1 MQIVIPENIVKR
13 GKYHYLVKNI
23 RINKK
28 FSIYIGKDVDEHIL
42 KKKEKNLE
50 KKVREYLR
58 NIDPLFSLLS
68 DEELEE
74 LETIKNKNLE
84 ILNKLPLEAKKK
96 YYEWRLAALT
106 YNSNAIEGSTLSLEE
121 TAAILFEGIA
131 PKGKTIR
138 EIKEAE
144 NHKKALEYMLSYDR
158 DLSLNFILKLHK
170 IISTGILENKYAG
183 KLRDVQ
189 VFVRGSEINPPPPEV
204 VEMELKELLRWYH
217 RNKQRY
223 HPIVVASY
231 FHIAFEGIHPFIDF
245 NGRVGRL
252 ILNFILKKNFYPF
265 ADIKVED
272 RIEYLKAINDG
283 LKGDLRPF
291 IKLLIKCLRTSPQ
304 PQDGLWGNF
313 CRKYLIKEEES
324 EHHKA

>member
-1 MQIVIPENIVKR
+1 MRWWSTP
-13 GKYHYLVKNI
+13 GK
-23 RINKK
+23 
-28 FSIYIGKDVDEHIL
+28 
-42 KKKEKNLE
+42 
-50 KKVREYLR
+50 
-58 NIDPLFSLLS
+58 
-68 DEELEE
+68 
-74 LETIKNKNLE
+74 
-84 ILNKLPLEAKKK
+84 
-96 YYEWRLAALT
+96 
-106 YNSNAIEGSTLSLEE
+106 
-121 TAAILFEGIA
+121 
-131 PKGKTIR
+131 
-138 EIKEAE
+138 
-144 NHKKALEYMLSYDR
+144 
-158 DLSLNFILKLHK
+158 
-170 IISTGILENKYAG
+170 

-204 VEMELKELLRWYH
+204 VEMELKELLKWYH

-223 HPIVVASY
+223 HPIVVAGY

-291 IKLLIKCLRTSPQ
+291 IKLLIKCLRTFTPTSRWDYGELLQEVP
-304 PQDGLWGNF
+304 D
-313 CRKYLIKEEES
+313 KEEES